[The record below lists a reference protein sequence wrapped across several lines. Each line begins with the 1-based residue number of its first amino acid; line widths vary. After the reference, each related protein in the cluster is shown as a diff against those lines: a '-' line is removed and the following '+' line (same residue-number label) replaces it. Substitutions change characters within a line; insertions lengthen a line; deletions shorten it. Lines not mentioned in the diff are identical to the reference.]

1 MLRRIWSGE
10 AVKEIFLLW
19 VERDVWAV
27 VLLMLRLC
35 LLFEFRLRVLWGIE
49 AGADTSEEGTR
60 LDLGTAGGGR

>member
-35 LLFEFRLRVLWGIE
+35 LLFEFRVRVFRGIE
-49 AGADTSEEGTR
+49 TGVDTSEEGTR
-60 LDLGTAGGGR
+60 LDIGTAGGGR